1 MLLSHTGGLW
11 LVVAEEHVLETWL
24 VTGQRHDGVLRR
36 RLDHGIRGALHRE
49 AHRRPSVQGL
59 HVGHAFQPSKGL
71 DLYRVG
77 KRDRDLVALDVLE
90 LRDAADPDEPALADD
105 ADSRA
110 RLLDL
115 VQDMRGEEHRAPLVP
130 RLHDHAV
137 ELLLVQRIEAAGRL
151 IEDEDARPVHESLD
165 EDDFPLV
172 ARRVLAKLPAGVEVE
187 PLDELLHV
195 RLVDAAAEVGEI
207 FEQLPTGEVGVER
220 RLARHIADQPLDV
233 ERPIP
238 AVETGDPSRARIG
251 PQERHED
258 ANGGRLARA
267 VRAEKSEHLALSDL
281 ERDIDDAPLSA
292 VAFVQ
297 LLYFDHRCGHLPR
310 LLRLQR
316 SMIPLLSRSQNSCT
330 STISF
335 IRLLALPGRSSDS
348 ARCIALKES
357 LTLAKVPVNVDSI
370 SSVAS

>member
-1 MLLSHTGGLW
+1 MLLSHTDGLW

-24 VTGQRHDGVLRR
+24 VAGQRHDGVPRR

-59 HVGHAFQPSKGL
+59 HVGHAFEPSKGL

-110 RLLDL
+110 RLLHL
-115 VQDMRGEEHRAPLVP
+115 AQDMRGEEHRAPLVT
-130 RLHDHAV
+130 RLHDHA
-137 ELLLVQRIEAAGRL
+137 
-151 IEDEDARPVHESLD
+151 
-165 EDDFPLV
+165 
-172 ARRVLAKLPAGVEVE
+172 
-187 PLDELLHV
+187 
-195 RLVDAAAEVGEI
+195 
-207 FEQLPTGEVGVER
+207 
-220 RLARHIADQPLDV
+220 V

-258 ANGGRLARA
+258 ANGGRLARS

-292 VAFVQ
+292 VAFAQ
-297 LLYFDHRCGHLPR
+297 LLYFDHRCGHLPG